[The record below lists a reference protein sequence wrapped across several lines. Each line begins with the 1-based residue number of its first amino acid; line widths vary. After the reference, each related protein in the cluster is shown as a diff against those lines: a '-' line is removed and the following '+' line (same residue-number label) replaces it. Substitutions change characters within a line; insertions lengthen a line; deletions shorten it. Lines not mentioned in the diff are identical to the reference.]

1 MSDDILARFS
11 ELQDAVG
18 GCTDGYCVVRRNRG
32 QHTNGG
38 CRCLDYLDH
47 FGRQR
52 VGHMLRAAQDMT
64 AEITRLREQLAE
76 ARESAEAA
84 WEQWDELQDLLG
96 ASKEVGFAFD
106 EVVQLRKQLAEAE
119 RQRDAA
125 RAVIRRVHDTLWE
138 INPDNYTHDEIV
150 VANNASV
157 EAIFLLADVLGETH
171 GYTPEWWENRRAM
184 IKKGRT

>member
-1 MSDDILARFS
+1 MSDVMLFGVLNMPFDLAMAN
-11 ELQDAVG
+11 ELSRYQ
-18 GCTDGYCVVRRNRG
+18 YHQRG
-32 QHTNGG
+32 
-38 CRCLDYLDH
+38 
-47 FGRQR
+47 
-52 VGHMLRAAQDMT
+52 VEAA

-125 RAVIRRVHDTLWE
+125 RA
-138 INPDNYTHDEIV
+138 
-150 VANNASV
+150 
-157 EAIFLLADVLGETH
+157 EALEEAADVCASIRQRIANGPM
-171 GYTPEWWENRRAM
+171 PEGSRFDYEQAIRAL
-184 IKKGRT
+184 IKEDRT